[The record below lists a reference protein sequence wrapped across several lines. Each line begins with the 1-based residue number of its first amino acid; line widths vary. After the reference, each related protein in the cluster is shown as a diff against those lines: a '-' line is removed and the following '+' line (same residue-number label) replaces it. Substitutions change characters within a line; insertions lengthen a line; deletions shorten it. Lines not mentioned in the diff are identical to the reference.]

1 MVEFRCADS
10 GTVCPTVLRA
20 SSRQELLRQVAAH
33 LSQQHRVKTPTHTIM
48 NYLGGLTKTVAE
60 EPASDGRRRR

>member
-20 SSRQELLRQVAAH
+20 HTREELLRQVAAH
-33 LSQQHRVKTPTHTIM
+33 LSQQHRVKTATQTIM
-48 NYLGGLTKTVAE
+48 NYFGGLAKTVAE
-60 EPASDGRRRR
+60 PPSNGGRTR